1 MPENKSIGSGGGEC
15 VITTAATSP
24 WAFAYSGGGGGEGH
38 ADGEI
43 YSVAKAVVVVVS
55 AVASF
60 KFKGGRCRKTT
71 KSFFQSPTIRPQLS
85 YCSRRTI
92 VATTFGLLPICV
104 FWISHSWK
112 MVSCR
117 WMDGGRGGMNDI
129 NTSKDIA
136 GEPVSQTQ
144 RDSGGTTGGIKA
156 IHSHRQQCTR

>member
-1 MPENKSIGSGGGEC
+1 MFLLPENKSSGSGGGEC

-24 WAFAYSGGGGGEGH
+24 WAFAYGGGGRGGH

-43 YSVAKAVVVVVS
+43 YSVAKAVVVVS

-85 YCSRRTI
+85 YCSSSSSRRTI
-92 VATTFGLLPICV
+92 VPTTFGLLPICV

-136 GEPVSQTQ
+136 GEPVSQT
-144 RDSGGTTGGIKA
+144 
-156 IHSHRQQCTR
+156 